1 MDSFLVLR
9 GIKTLHL
16 RMQRHCENGKKI
28 AHFLNDHPLIDTV
41 YWPGL
46 KDHPNH
52 EVAKSQMKDFGGMI
66 SFNLVGELLDI

>member
-16 RMQRHCENGKKI
+16 RMQRHRKRKRNCLFSNEYPKVDK
-28 AHFLNDHPLIDTV
+28 V

-46 KDHPNH
+46 EDHPNH
-52 EVAKSQMKDFGGMI
+52 QIAKSQMKDFA
-66 SFNLVGELLDI
+66 